1 MWTCQKCGEKHED
14 QFDSCWRCSNPTAAK
29 TLEYEADVSPLK
41 CLRCETRL
49 KFDGTRTL
57 EGSKDIGLFEL
68 IVGYKEYDIYH
79 CPACGKV
86 EFFLNG
92 VGEEMRS
99 PTVPDEN

>member
-1 MWTCQKCGEKHED
+1 MWTCKQCGEEHEN
-14 QFDSCWRCSNPTAAK
+14 QFDSCWRCVNPVAAK
-29 TLEYEADVSPLK
+29 HLEYDATATPLK
-41 CLRCETRL
+41 CLRCQTPL

-57 EGSKDIGLFEL
+57 EGSKDIGLMEL

-92 VGEEMRS
+92 VGEEKRS
-99 PTVPDEN
+99 EG